1 MAMGRE
7 RRGVDDGGHVEQV
20 FDMLSAPVGRGFCF
34 GTRICSSNG
43 GRRMVSS
50 LSGSSPALIG
60 RAHALV
66 IEASRAGDPGQR
78 FLLAHL
84 SALRTAAA
92 LLAAAGGRPPR
103 RPTSAWTLLADAEP
117 SFADR
122 AVQFAAGAQ
131 LRALVEAGVSNAV
144 AHSRADAEVS
154 SAVAFLVEAEQF
166 LGMSPVLLAG

>member
-1 MAMGRE
+1 M
-7 RRGVDDGGHVEQV
+7 
-20 FDMLSAPVGRGFCF
+20 
-34 GTRICSSNG
+34 I
-43 GRRMVSS
+43 SS

-60 RAHALV
+60 RARALIV
-66 IEASRAGDPGQR
+66 EAMQAAEPDQR

-122 AVQFAAGAQ
+122 AAQFAAGAQ
-131 LRALVEAGVSNAV
+131 LRGLVEAGVAAAASRT
-144 AHSRADAEVS
+144 RADAELS
-154 SAVAFLVEAEQF
+154 CAVAFLAEAEQF